1 MARRVAGMFDEVVM
15 CVLTNPAKTGRFPLA
30 ERLALLADLTSDLVN
45 VTVDSCP
52 GRLLVDYCREAG
64 VGVIVRGVRNLA
76 DFEHEL
82 PMAHTNRHLSG
93 IETLFVPSS
102 ASNAHISSTLVVA
115 TAPR

>member
-1 MARRVAGMFDEVVM
+1 M
-15 CVLTNPAKTGRFPLA
+15 
-30 ERLALLADLTSDLVN
+30 
-45 VTVDSCP
+45 
-52 GRLLVDYCREAG
+52 LVDYCREAG
-64 VGVIVRGVRNLA
+64 AGVIVRGVRNLA

-82 PMAHTNRHLSG
+82 PMAHTNRHLTG